1 MNKLKPLPNCYT
13 ESSKRLLASRF
24 LKTDK
29 KGMPLETPKELWLR
43 VASAV
48 AEAEE
53 NYTKDK
59 KIKSKAEQDFFEI
72 LYNLRFVPNS
82 PTIINAGKRKKTL
95 SGCFVLPIEDS
106 LDSIYQ
112 TLSDAVQVQWK
123 GGGTGFNF
131 SKIRPKG
138 DEAGG
143 IPDVAAG
150 PVHIIKTYSEA
161 LMGIRQGGKRG
172 GGNMAI
178 LNVDHPD
185 ILDFIHL
192 KERDRSIMNFNI
204 SVGITDKFMQALRN
218 DEKYK
223 LVNPRTRK
231 AVNELGASFIFNEI
245 VQMAQKT
252 GDPGIAFIDNI
263 AKANPT
269 PNLGTMDAT
278 NPCGEQPLL
287 PYESCNLGHINLITH
302 FDYKKNDIDWPKIR
316 ETVKRAVHFL
326 DNIVDI
332 NYFPLKKIEE
342 ITRYKNRKI
351 GLGLMGLAD
360 VLILKEIPY
369 NSEAGIR
376 LAQKIIKFIHKE
388 GIKAS
393 LDLAKKRGTFPA
405 YKGSLWQKRKLP
417 LRNATITTIAPT
429 GNTSIIGGATGG
441 IEPAYALAYKIGGV
455 EDKNYRATEILFN
468 VNQAFVNLARK
479 YKFYSQALIE
489 KLAANVPVSQLT
501 EIPKK
506 FKPILVTALDIEPI
520 WHLKMQAAFQ
530 GNVDSAISKTINFP
544 NDATAE
550 EVRKVFIEAYKLGL
564 KGVTIYRD
572 GSKDSQTYVST
583 KDSRLNISKKFKE
596 HLAFVI
602 ASKNKKKLKD
612 IEEFLSEYNGSFQIE
627 ECTTNLKINDPVRE
641 KTTEKKLISSATQR
655 AVSVAQQ
662 CGKITLADETGFIVQ
677 QRLTNK
683 SLEKTT
689 YLGRNDNYTIAL
701 YKKLT
706 SLSLKD
712 STKAYIASAVAIHDP
727 IRNKTI
733 STVTKIPGRIVNI
746 KDRRYEL
753 AFIHQGLES
762 FSTVPSKEDF
772 RSFHHRY
779 KALQKLFEKFN
790 VYRKE
795 KIEVKLSKNAYHV
808 LERRALKKDKEG
820 KVIET
825 PSELVERI
833 AEYISKASKKY
844 GYSASEIDNS
854 KQRFIR
860 VLKNLEFLCGGALI
874 WAGMSDNTG
883 KRAIWSKCFVL
894 PIEDSIREIFD
905 TLNDNIEVLRHGG
918 GTGFNFSKIRS
929 TYSTVSS
936 TGEKAAGPVSYLKVF
951 NRAQETIIGRGG
963 RQMGS
968 MAILNVDHPNIPE
981 FISAKDGNN
990 EIVHYNIS
998 VGITN
1003 DFMKAVQEDK
1013 RWELVDPHDRNS
1025 YRKMH
1030 AQELFKKIA
1039 HNAWSSGDPGVVF
1052 LDQLERDNPTPNLGK
1067 INATNVCGEQ
1077 PLLPYESCNL
1087 GNINLTKIVRGFPFL
1102 DNSNI
1107 TKRSLA
1113 YKTKFVDWKKF
1124 EEVIFTGVEFLDNII
1139 DINNYPI
1146 PQIEDMTKKTRSIG
1160 LGIMGFADLL
1170 IKLGIPYDSEDA
1182 VKLAEK
1188 IMHFLKQ
1195 KSHEASMQLGAKRG
1209 NFPAYSGSVWE
1220 KRRVKHIRNSR
1231 CTTIAPTGTV
1241 SIVGNCNPGIEP
1253 IFSLVFKRMQSLG
1266 GEDQIVIEPLFEEIA
1281 KARGFYSKELMEKL
1295 SEGKKIEEF
1304 DSITSDVKQI
1314 FKTSHDIKPEH
1325 HVKIQAAFQK
1335 YCDSAVS
1342 KTINLPNTA
1351 TVKDVRNI
1359 FLLAYQLGCK
1369 GITIFRDG
1377 CKAEAQSTTIH
1388 AEEEKTKGEIK
1399 VSSEP
1404 RHRPAVTHGST
1415 TQVQTDQG
1423 RLYLTINEDDKGLT
1437 EVFLNIGKSG
1447 GYSSG
1452 YCEAIGR
1459 LISVS
1464 ARAGLSVDSIID
1476 QLKGIRTSAPT
1487 LNKGM
1492 FVYSV
1497 PDAVAKVLENW
1508 KKEREGRISMFKEN
1522 KTLTVKT
1529 EKDIVEEE
1537 KKEVPKVEVS
1547 QEINVEEI
1555 KKDDRP
1561 EEDKKESKYS
1571 NDNKY
1576 DDLPECPECSGDL
1589 EYAEGC
1595 ILCRSCGY
1603 SKCG

>member
-1 MNKLKPLPNCYT
+1 MKNSKSLPSCYT

-24 LKTDK
+24 LKTTRN
-29 KGMPLETPKELWLR
+29 GTPIETPRELWHR
-43 VASAV
+43 VSFAV
-48 AEAEE
+48 A
-53 NYTKDK
+53 
-59 KIKSKAEQDFFEI
+59 KAEDNYSKDNKNRAKAESDFFEI
-72 LYNLRFVPNS
+72 LFDLRFIPNS
-82 PTIINAGKRKKTL
+82 PTIISAGRARKTL
-95 SGCFVLPIEDS
+95 SACFVLPLEDS

-150 PVHIIKTYSEA
+150 PVHIIKTFSEA

-204 SVGITDKFMQALRN
+204 SVGLTDRFMEALRN
-218 DEKYK
+218 DEKFK
-223 LVNPRTRK
+223 LINPRTNK
-231 AVNELGASFIFNEI
+231 AVKELPASYVFNEI
-245 VQMAQKT
+245 VQMAYKT

-269 PNLGTMDAT
+269 PNLGHMDAT

-287 PYESCNLGHINLITH
+287 PYESCNLGHINLLTH
-302 FDYKKNDIDWPKIR
+302 FDYKKSDLDWSKVKD
-316 ETVKRAVHFL
+316 TVHKAVHFL

-342 ITRYKNRKI
+342 ITRFKNRKI

-360 VLILKEIPY
+360 VLILKEVPY
-369 NSEAGIR
+369 NSIEGIR
-376 LAQKIIKFIHKE
+376 LAKKIMKFIHQE

-393 LDLAKKRGTFPA
+393 LELAKKRGTFPA
-405 YKGSLWQKRKLP
+405 YKGSLWEKRNLP

-468 VNQAFVNLARK
+468 VNQAFVHLAKK
-479 YKFYSQALIE
+479 YKFYSEKLIE
-489 KLAANVPVSQLT
+489 QLASGTSVSEIH
-501 EIPKK
+501 EIPDRL
-506 FKPILVTALDIEPI
+506 KPVLVTALDIEPQ
-520 WHLKMQAAFQ
+520 WHLQMQAAFQ
-530 GNVDSAISKTINFP
+530 ESVDSAISKTINFP
-544 NDATAE
+544 NDATADDI
-550 EVRKVFIEAYKLGL
+550 RKVFIEAYKLGL
-564 KGVTIYRD
+564 KGVTIFRD

-583 KDSRLNISKKFKE
+583 KEGQLNVTKKFKE
-596 HLAFVI
+596 HLEFVI
-602 ASKNKKKLKD
+602 ASRNKKKIND
-612 IEEFLSEYNGSFQIE
+612 IKEFLSEFNGSFKVE
-627 ECTTNLKINDPVRE
+627 EYKGKIDIDDPVRI
-641 KTTEKKLISSATQR
+641 KTTEKKLISNAIRRATQ
-655 AVSVAQQ
+655 VAKK
-662 CGKITLADETGFIVQ
+662 CEKISLADETGFLVGKK
-677 QRLTNK
+677 LSSK
-683 SLEKTT
+683 SLDKTL
-689 YLGRNDNYTIAL
+689 YLGRANIYSASL
-701 YKKLT
+701 FKKLIN
-706 SLSLKD
+706 LQLKS
-712 STKAYIASAVAIHDP
+712 STKAYIASAVAIYDP

-733 STVTKIPGRIVNI
+733 STVAKIPGRIVRIND
-746 KDRRYEL
+746 KKFEL
-753 AFIHQGLES
+753 AFIHQGLDS
-762 FSTVPSKEDF
+762 FSKVPSKEDF

-779 KALQKLFEKFN
+779 KALQKLLEKFN

-795 KIEVKLSKNAYHV
+795 KIEVTLSKNAYHV
-808 LERRALKKDKEG
+808 LERRALRKDKDG
-820 KVIET
+820 KVTET
-825 PSELVERI
+825 PNELFERI
-833 AEYISKASKKY
+833 AEYISRASKRY
-844 GYSASEIDNS
+844 GYSTKEIEDS
-854 KQRFIR
+854 KQRFMKI
-860 VLKNLEFLCGGALI
+860 LKNLEFLCGGALI
-874 WAGMSDNTG
+874 WAGMSDDSG

-894 PIEDSIREIFD
+894 PIEDSIRNIFN

-918 GTGFNFSKIRS
+918 GTGFNFSRIRS
-929 TYSTVSS
+929 TYATVSS

-968 MAILNVDHPNIPE
+968 MAILNIDHPNIPE
-981 FISAKDGNN
+981 FISAKNGNN
-990 EIVHYNIS
+990 DIVHYNIS
-998 VGITN
+998 VGIT
-1003 DFMKAVQEDK
+1003 DEFMKAVQEDK
-1013 RWELVDPHDRNS
+1013 RWELIDPHDGNV
-1025 YRKMH
+1025 YRKLH
-1030 AQELFKKIA
+1030 AQDLFKKIA
-1039 HNAWSSGDPGVVF
+1039 SNAWASGDPGVVF
-1052 LDQLERDNPTPNLGK
+1052 IDRLEKDNPTPDLGK
-1067 INATNVCGEQ
+1067 IDATNVCGEQ

-1087 GNINLTKIVRGFPFL
+1087 GNINLTKIVKGFPFL
-1102 DNSNI
+1102 DDSDI
-1107 TKRSLA
+1107 TKHSLA
-1113 YKTKFVDWKKF
+1113 HKLNLIDWAKF
-1124 EEVIFTGVEFLDNII
+1124 ESIIDSGVEFLDNII

-1146 PQIEDMTKKTRSIG
+1146 PQIEKMTKQTRSIG

-1170 IKLGIPYDSEDA
+1170 IKLGIPYDSNDA
-1182 VKLAEK
+1182 QKVAEK
-1188 IMHFLKQ
+1188 IMKFLKE
-1195 KSHEASMQLGAKRG
+1195 KSHQASGKLAERRG
-1209 NFPAYSGSVWE
+1209 NFPGFKGSVWD
-1220 KRRVKHIRNSR
+1220 KKAVKKMRNSR

-1266 GEDQIVIEPLFEEIA
+1266 GEDQIVVEPLFEEIA
-1281 KARGFYSKELMEKL
+1281 KARGFYTKELMESL
-1295 SEGKKIEEF
+1295 SEGKKISEF
-1304 DSITSDVKQI
+1304 GNIPNDVKMI
-1314 FKTSHDIKPEH
+1314 FKTSHDIEPEQ
-1325 HVKIQAAFQK
+1325 HVKIQSAFQK

-1342 KTINLPNTA
+1342 KTINLPNSA

-1359 FLLAYQLGCK
+1359 FLLAYRLGCK
-1369 GITIFRDG
+1369 GITIFREG
-1377 CKAEAQSTTIH
+1377 CKAEAQSSNIK
-1388 AEEEKTKGEIK
+1388 EQEDQKESKTK

-1404 RHRPAVTHGST
+1404 RPRPAITHGTT

-1423 RLYLTINEDDKGLT
+1423 RLYLTINEDEKGLT

-1459 LISVS
+1459 LISIS

-1508 KKEREGRISMFKEN
+1508 KKEREGRISMFVEN
-1522 KTLTVKT
+1522 NTLTVKT
-1529 EKDIVEEE
+1529 EKDIAEEE
-1537 KKEVPKVEVS
+1537 KKERPKKEPVQDDKTIATKSE
-1547 QEINVEEI
+1547 NP
-1555 KKDDRP
+1555 KK
-1561 EEDKKESKYS
+1561 EKHESKYS

-1576 DDLPECPECSGDL
+1576 DDLPECPECSSDL